1 MDIRLME
8 YFLAVVREGN
18 ISAAAA
24 ALHVSQ
30 PALSRQMKDLE
41 EELGVEL
48 FLRGHRSITL
58 TEEGSVLRRR
68 AEEMVSL
75 LQITER
81 EINQVRNHLSGE
93 VRIGTGESL
102 AFHHLSKIA
111 GRIHRDHPDVRFS
124 ITSGDTADLMEQ
136 LDNGLLDVA
145 LMFSDYDNSR
155 YSGVQLPEEDKFAML
170 MRKDSPLAEKDVI
183 KLSDL
188 QGIPLIVP
196 RAGREL
202 FENSDVISE
211 GGGFPIVSGHKVF
224 FLCESGQKGCGTV
237 EFTVKARLAKGPFF
251 GSGDGMARAMGLVRD
266 IGASELSGTVL
277 ETVRNFEAK
286 MAGAELSP
294 VMANILTAMKHNTL
308 TPTVV
313 SGKNVN
319 EVTVTCDVRLL
330 PGFDREYLTTILDDL
345 SRKWDC
351 EYRILSLSTGYESS
365 PEADFLRILDN
376 ATKKVWGPEGDIQ
389 ILPFVSMGSSDGR
402 FLVDSHARVY
412 GYSPVYP
419 WDMTFDTAVTMVHG
433 VNERIHK
440 KSVVFGT
447 DVLTEAIK
455 EAVRE
460 EK

>member
-1 MDIRLME
+1 MKNPVEL
-8 YFLAVVREGN
+8 L
-18 ISAAAA
+18 
-24 ALHVSQ
+24 
-30 PALSRQMKDLE
+30 KDLVRIDTTNPPGGEGVLLRCLE
-41 EELGVEL
+41 EILDEAGLPYIRQETAPGRGNLLSWLKAAPHPKKPPL
-48 FLRGHRSITL
+48 FLISHADVVAADGAQWRLPPFEARED
-58 TEEGSVLRRR
+58 EEGYIYGRGTVDTKQLTVMELCAFTALAASGTQRDRDVFFLVTSD
-68 AEEMVSL
+68 EE
-75 LQITER
+75 
-81 EINQVRNHLSGE
+81 G
-93 VRIGTGESL
+93 G
-102 AFHHLSKIA
+102 
-111 GRIHRDHPDVRFS
+111 
-124 ITSGDTADLMEQ
+124 
-136 LDNGLLDVA
+136 
-145 LMFSDYDNSR
+145 SR
-155 YSGVQLPEEDKFAML
+155 YG
-170 MRKDSPLAEKDVI
+170 LAGFLEGSFCLD
-183 KLSDL
+183 
-188 QGIPLIVP
+188 
-196 RAGREL
+196 GRTVTGKEL

-211 GGGFPIVSGHKVF
+211 GGGFPIVSGNKVF

-319 EVTVTCDVRLL
+319 EVKVTCDVRLL
-330 PGFDREYLTTILDDL
+330 PGFDREYLTAILDDL

-365 PEADFLRILDN
+365 PEADFLRILED

-440 KSVVFGT
+440 KSVEFGT

>member
-93 VRIGTGESL
+93 VRIGAGESL

-111 GRIHRDHPDVRFS
+111 GIIHRDHPDVRFS
-124 ITSGDTADLMEQ
+124 ITSGYTADLMEQ

-145 LMFSDYDNSR
+145 LMFSDYDYSR

-170 MRKDSPLAEKDVI
+170 MRKDSPLAEKEVI

-202 FENSDVISE
+202 FETDSRFA
-211 GGGFPIVSGHKVF
+211 GLRIVAVYNLIYNAS
-224 FLCESGQKGCGTV
+224 LLV
-237 EFTVKARLAKGPFF
+237 E
-251 GSGDGMARAMGLVRD
+251 DGVGYAL
-266 IGASELSGTVL
+266 
-277 ETVRNFEAK
+277 
-286 MAGAELSP
+286 
-294 VMANILTAMKHNTL
+294 
-308 TPTVV
+308 
-313 SGKNVN
+313 
-319 EVTVTCDVRLL
+319 
-330 PGFDREYLTTILDDL
+330 GFDNLINITGDSVLTFRPLELNLSHAGVVIWKKYVAFSPAVNLFLEYL
-345 SRKWDC
+345 
-351 EYRILSLSTGYESS
+351 G
-365 PEADFLRILDN
+365 
-376 ATKKVWGPEGDIQ
+376 
-389 ILPFVSMGSSDGR
+389 
-402 FLVDSHARVY
+402 
-412 GYSPVYP
+412 
-419 WDMTFDTAVTMVHG
+419 
-433 VNERIHK
+433 ERQPK
-440 KSVVFGT
+440 
-447 DVLTEAIK
+447 
-455 EAVRE
+455 
-460 EK
+460 

>member
-155 YSGVQLPEEDKFAML
+155 YSEVQLPEEDKFAML

-202 FENSDVISE
+202 FETDSRFA
-211 GGGFPIVSGHKVF
+211 GLRIVAVYNLIYNAS
-224 FLCESGQKGCGTV
+224 LLV
-237 EFTVKARLAKGPFF
+237 E
-251 GSGDGMARAMGLVRD
+251 DGVGYAL
-266 IGASELSGTVL
+266 
-277 ETVRNFEAK
+277 
-286 MAGAELSP
+286 
-294 VMANILTAMKHNTL
+294 
-308 TPTVV
+308 
-313 SGKNVN
+313 
-319 EVTVTCDVRLL
+319 
-330 PGFDREYLTTILDDL
+330 GFDNLINITGDSVLTFRPLELNLSHAGVVIWKKYVAFSPAVNLFLEYL
-345 SRKWDC
+345 
-351 EYRILSLSTGYESS
+351 G
-365 PEADFLRILDN
+365 
-376 ATKKVWGPEGDIQ
+376 
-389 ILPFVSMGSSDGR
+389 
-402 FLVDSHARVY
+402 
-412 GYSPVYP
+412 
-419 WDMTFDTAVTMVHG
+419 
-433 VNERIHK
+433 ERQPK
-440 KSVVFGT
+440 
-447 DVLTEAIK
+447 
-455 EAVRE
+455 
-460 EK
+460 

>member
-93 VRIGTGESL
+93 VRIGAGESL

-136 LDNGLLDVA
+136 LDNGLLDVS

-170 MRKDSPLAEKDVI
+170 MRKDSPLAEKEVI

-202 FENSDVISE
+202 FETDSRFA
-211 GGGFPIVSGHKVF
+211 GLRIVAVYNLIYNAS
-224 FLCESGQKGCGTV
+224 LLV
-237 EFTVKARLAKGPFF
+237 E
-251 GSGDGMARAMGLVRD
+251 DGVGYAL
-266 IGASELSGTVL
+266 
-277 ETVRNFEAK
+277 
-286 MAGAELSP
+286 
-294 VMANILTAMKHNTL
+294 
-308 TPTVV
+308 
-313 SGKNVN
+313 
-319 EVTVTCDVRLL
+319 
-330 PGFDREYLTTILDDL
+330 GFDNLINITGDSVLTFRPLELNLSHAGVVIWKKYVAFSPAVNLFLEYL
-345 SRKWDC
+345 
-351 EYRILSLSTGYESS
+351 G
-365 PEADFLRILDN
+365 
-376 ATKKVWGPEGDIQ
+376 
-389 ILPFVSMGSSDGR
+389 
-402 FLVDSHARVY
+402 
-412 GYSPVYP
+412 
-419 WDMTFDTAVTMVHG
+419 
-433 VNERIHK
+433 ERQPK
-440 KSVVFGT
+440 
-447 DVLTEAIK
+447 
-455 EAVRE
+455 
-460 EK
+460 